1 VKRYVLMH
9 HRHGHSSHIH
19 TWEAEAKKKGEG
31 GAVVVEERKMGL
43 TCAGACAELGVSVL
57 DDHVGVLA

>member
-1 VKRYVLMH
+1 VWELPQY
-9 HRHGHSSHIH
+9 IH
-19 TWEAEAKKKGEG
+19 AWEAEAKQKKKGDG
-31 GAVVVEERKMGL
+31 GVVVVEEEERKMGL